1 VIRVSLPTESSLS
14 LSIYDILGQKVRTL
28 LEEQRPAGYF
38 DVEWDG
44 KNDAGVRVG
53 SGAYFYRAEATS
65 SSGER
70 RFSEMKK
77 MAVVK

>member
-1 VIRVSLPTESSLS
+1 
-14 LSIYDILGQKVRTL
+14 

-38 DVEWDG
+38 EVEWDG

>member
-1 VIRVSLPTESSLS
+1 MISLARRYVYYWKNSDRLAILRLSGTE
-14 LSIYDILGQKVRTL
+14 
-28 LEEQRPAGYF
+28 
-38 DVEWDG
+38 

-77 MAVVK
+77 MVVVK